1 MVGSEAPQ
9 VWISLINPY
18 SYDGPLHRNPARR
31 PEFPDTKFFKMA
43 VFSLYIVVYIYTY
56 AYIYI
61 DTYRHIHIH
70 IRRHRHILHVLCI
83 YIHGSYVYIQY
94 ILYVYIILVG
104 GLERVL
110 FFHFIYGLSSFPLTN
125 SIICQRGRAQPPT
138 KIYRLL

>member
-1 MVGSEAPQ
+1 MESVVK
-9 VWISLINPY
+9 VWVLAHCIYNIT
-18 SYDGPLHRNPARR
+18 HI
-31 PEFPDTKFFKMA
+31 
-43 VFSLYIVVYIYTY
+43 YIVVYIYTY

-104 GLERVL
+104 GLEHVL

-138 KIYRLL
+138 RIDFYRSGHFSGFHPG